1 MGERLNKEENVGFK
15 EYQELYEDFNLEL
28 NETGYKYKDI
38 DLKTEREIVQKMER
52 IEDVN
57 DRI

>member
-28 NETGYKYKDI
+28 NETGYKYKDM